1 MPNPDTGE
9 LITRD
14 EEKDG
19 SYKWLVYG
27 LFVTCNT
34 FGFLVA
40 NTIGILL
47 PSISADL
54 HLTPTQQGMLSS
66 APYWANVVLMIII
79 ALWVSQFAPKLL
91 TLVTLVLGGLL
102 ILSQAWAQ
110 GFIGIFLARL
120 LFGITMIVR

>member
-14 EEKDG
+14 EEKG
-19 SYKWLVYG
+19 RSYKWLVYG

-79 ALWVSQFAPKLL
+79 ALWVSQFAPK
-91 TLVTLVLGGLL
+91 
-102 ILSQAWAQ
+102 
-110 GFIGIFLARL
+110 
-120 LFGITMIVR
+120 